1 MKLKLLTAVAA
12 LVACSGVWAEVIYLD
27 CKNDKSIPDSDHRDG
42 RSFVIDMNRRTA
54 SIHTKNGYTFPAEK
68 VIIDPGLVQI
78 TWGYRSEENP
88 GFAHFISRVDLSYR
102 TTFAGPY
109 EEGQCTLVENPDLKF

>member
-1 MKLKLLTAVAA
+1 MKSLIAIAA
-12 LVACSGVWAEVIYLD
+12 LLACSGAWAEVIYLD
-27 CKNDKSIPDSDHRDG
+27 CENDKSIPDSSHRDG

-54 SIHTKNGYTFPAEK
+54 SIHAKDGYMFPAEK
-68 VIIDPGLVQI
+68 VIVDAGLVQI
-78 TWGYRSEENP
+78 THSYRSEENP

-109 EEGQCTLVENPDLKF
+109 EEGQCVLVENPDLKF